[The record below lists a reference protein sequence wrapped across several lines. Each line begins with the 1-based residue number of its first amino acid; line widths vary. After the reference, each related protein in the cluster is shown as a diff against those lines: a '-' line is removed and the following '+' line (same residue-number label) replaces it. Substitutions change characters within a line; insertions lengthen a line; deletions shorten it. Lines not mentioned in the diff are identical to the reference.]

1 MNTNR
6 TVSDTK
12 RDFYT
17 HHNRPINSIYRQ
29 VVEEL
34 LVEMHLLSVNADFR
48 QDAIYCLGVVTAFD
62 RFLAGY
68 QPETDKISIFNALCQ
83 SVGGSPETY
92 RQEAQTVSCLP
103 ENWSMDDFLNWI
115 TQPKDGDGTQIL
127 TNTINSIR
135 QNPNFKYSRLFA
147 IGIYALMEK
156 IDPQSTADSQKRNSI
171 LEKIALALGFSQ
183 DKIQKD
189 LDIYRSNLEKI
200 EQVLLLLQETI
211 ESDRKKRLERE
222 ANKS

>member
-1 MNTNR
+1 MNTIR

-48 QDAIYCLGVVTAFD
+48 QEPIYCLGVVSAFD

-68 QPETDKISIFNALCQ
+68 QPEEDKSSIFNALCQ
-83 SVGGSPETY
+83 AVGDNPDHY
-92 RQEAQTVSCLP
+92 RQEAYSIISLP
-103 ENWSMDDFLNWI
+103 ENWSMAEFLEWLSDPVTTEGNQRLSQTFREI
-115 TQPKDGDGTQIL
+115 
-127 TNTINSIR
+127 SH
-135 QNPNFKYSRLFA
+135 NPNFKYSRLFA
-147 IGIYALMEK
+147 IGLYTLMEK
-156 IDPQSTADSQKRNSI
+156 IDPESIKDNQKRNEI
-171 LEKIALALGFSQ
+171 LEKIADTLNFSK

-189 LDIYRSNLEKI
+189 LDIYRSNLEKM
-200 EQVLLLLQETI
+200 EQVLTLLRETM
-211 ESDRKKRLERE
+211 ESDRKKREERQ
-222 ANKS
+222 A